1 MLESTALTAI
11 APDHGPAGALAAD
24 EKAAIVVYS
33 LGPDRAEKVLSRMD
47 ESDYRRFARAMNRL
61 GTVHSDTVEAVM
73 AEFSTTVGDP
83 NTVRGGMTETR
94 KFLAQYLDANFV
106 DQIMDDIGGPAGRDI
121 WEKLSN
127 TPEQTLFAY
136 LCNEQPQSVAVILSR
151 IRAEKAAGVLQLFP
165 EERGKEIVLRMSRIG
180 SIDRRVMTELKTTL
194 QQDFLSTLQK
204 QHMTRRPHD
213 LLGGVFNQM
222 AADKVM
228 PMLQVLEEHDPE
240 LAEKVQKMMFTFADF
255 GTRVNS
261 TGLQA
266 VIKNCERDTLIS
278 ALSLAKHNA
287 PKIME
292 YFFSN
297 MSKRVAEQMREE
309 MENAGPIKMKDA
321 QEAQQD
327 VVRLAQALAKSGEI
341 EISIEDDDDDQ
352 QVVG

>member
-1 MLESTALTAI
+1 MPDAI
-11 APDHGPAGALAAD
+11 AVTAVEGERLLPAPLASD

-33 LGPDRAEKVLSRMD
+33 LGVERAEKVLSRMD

-61 GTVHSDTVEAVM
+61 GTVNSDTVEAVM

-94 KFLAQYLDANFV
+94 KFLSRYLDSNFV
-106 DQIMDDIGGPAGRDI
+106 DQIMDDIGGPMGRDI

-127 TPEQTLFAY
+127 TPEQTLYAY
-136 LCNEQPQSVAVILSR
+136 LRNEQPQSVAVIFSR
-151 IRAEKAAGVLQLFP
+151 ISAEKAAKVLQLFP
-165 EERGKEIVLRMSRIG
+165 EDRGREVVLRMSRIG
-180 SIDRRVMTELKTTL
+180 SIDRRIMSELKATL

-204 QHMTRRPHD
+204 QHMTRRPDD

-222 AADKVM
+222 AADRVA
-228 PMLQVLEEHDPE
+228 PMLQILEEHDPE
-240 LAEKVQKMMFTFADF
+240 LAESVQKLMFTFADF
-255 GTRVNS
+255 GSRVNS
-261 TGLQA
+261 AGLQA

-287 PKIME
+287 PKIVD
-292 YFFSN
+292 YFFNN

-309 MENAGPIKMKDA
+309 MQNAGPIRMKDA
-321 QEAQQD
+321 QEAQQE

-341 EISIEDDDDDQ
+341 EISIEDDDDQ
-352 QVVG
+352 QIVG